1 MKRLLIIPATVA
13 LLTGLSATAQD
24 SNENADGV
32 KSPAPVLYTT
42 DNASNLDGMTIAQLN
57 AMQLERL
64 QMADNGDSTFQ
75 VASSSTSTGISG
87 EMESMTSDT
96 AAPAQADSKMAATMS
111 TETVTPYAD
120 TEASEMGG
128 PDYKSEADAMN
139 HADMPGTIAQVAMD
153 DARFTTLVS
162 LIKLAGLDAALMN
175 DGPYTVF
182 APTNAAFDRLDPK
195 VVAHL
200 TSEAGK
206 AELKKLLKGHVVEGK
221 YLASDIEQGETDL
234 MTLASTNLDIERVG
248 DMVTAD
254 NIDVVSTDIDASNGV
269 IHVVDQV
276 ITDPANEAEDMSK
289 TMDKSMDMSGQ

>member
-24 SNENADGV
+24 SNENVDGV

-42 DNASNLDGMTIAQLN
+42 DNASNLEGMTIAQLN

-64 QMADNGDSTFQ
+64 QTADNGEATVQ
-75 VASSSTSTGISG
+75 VASSSTSTATSA
-87 EMESMTSDT
+87 EMDLKTSDT
-96 AAPAQADSKMAATMS
+96 AAPAKADSKMAATMS

-128 PDYKSEADAMN
+128 PDYKSEADAMS
-139 HADMPGTIAQVAMD
+139 HADMSGTIAQVAMD

-162 LIKLAGLDAALMN
+162 LIKLAGLDTALMN

-200 TSEAGK
+200 TSEDGK
-206 AELKKLLKGHVVEGK
+206 ADLKKLLKGHVVEGK
-221 YLASDIEQGETDL
+221 YLASDIGQGETDL

-248 DMVTAD
+248 DMVTAE

-276 ITDPANEAEDMSK
+276 ITDPANEADDMSK
-289 TMDKSMDMSGQ
+289 TMEKNMDMSDQ